1 MSGSSKA
8 WFLLHS
14 CNKNECDEREEAS
27 HARCAKFVYHNTI
40 KSFLRAFFQKSENL
54 YSTNYS
60 INPNLLLK
68 VHFYM
73 VTKMKKLK
81 IAYPIIVEGKYDRM
95 KLQAIC
101 EGLIIKT
108 DGFGVFKAQEKA
120 ALIRALAKNSPIIVL
135 TDSDGGGR
143 VIRSHISSLVPKDRL
158 IQLYIPKIEGKEK
171 RKSEPSKE
179 GTLGVEGM
187 ENELLYNLLAP
198 FSSENDESVSEKL
211 LEIAQNP
218 LSKVDFFV
226 DGLTGGEN
234 SSQKRDELAKK
245 FDLPNGMTP
254 NALIEALKVV
264 ATYEEYLK
272 AVGRGEK

>member
-1 MSGSSKA
+1 
-8 WFLLHS
+8 
-14 CNKNECDEREEAS
+14 
-27 HARCAKFVYHNTI
+27 
-40 KSFLRAFFQKSENL
+40 
-54 YSTNYS
+54 
-60 INPNLLLK
+60 
-68 VHFYM
+68 M

-95 KLQAIC
+95 KLLGIC

-108 DGFGVFKAQEKA
+108 DGFGVFKKEEKA
-120 ALIRALAKNSPIIVL
+120 ALIRTLAKNSPIIVL

-143 VIRSHISSLVPKDRL
+143 VIRSHISSLVPKDKL

-198 FSSENDESVSEKL
+198 FSSEGNDFSSEKITK
-211 LEIAQNP
+211 IAQNP

-264 ATYEEYLK
+264 ATYEEYLA
-272 AVGRGEK
+272 AVGRGKKLKSY